1 MQNYFSYDMN
11 ILITGSY
18 GQLGSE
24 IRTLYS
30 KKAEQHHFIFTDVDT
45 LDICDETAVSDF
57 FAAHKI
63 DLVVNCAAY
72 TAVDKAESDT
82 DKCRQINSLSVRNLM
97 SAAKRHG
104 ARIIHISTDYVFDG
118 TAHKP
123 YVETDRIN
131 PQSVYG
137 STKAEGEAVLL
148 DNYADDSIIIRT
160 SWLYSTFGNNF
171 VKTMLRLGKE
181 REELSVVFDQVG
193 SPTNA
198 ADLAEA
204 ILSIVCSDRFEGGV
218 YHYSNE
224 GVCSWYDFAKAIF
237 EFAHIDCRVLP
248 IESSQY
254 PTPAKRPHYSVL
266 NKAKIKSVYGIHIPY
281 WRDSLQRVIGSII
294 DN

>member
-1 MQNYFSYDMN
+1 MQNYFSCGMN

-24 IRTLYS
+24 IRTLYT
-30 KKAEQHHFIFTDVDT
+30 KKAGEHHFIFTDVDT

-82 DKCRQINSLSVRNLM
+82 DKCRQINSLAVRNLM

-123 YVETDRIN
+123 YVETDRIA

-160 SWLYSTFGNNF
+160 SWLYSNFGNNF

-204 ILSIVCSDRFEGGV
+204 ILSIVCS
-218 YHYSNE
+218 N
-224 GVCSWYDFAKAIF
+224 
-237 EFAHIDCRVLP
+237 
-248 IESSQY
+248 
-254 PTPAKRPHYSVL
+254 RPHYSVL

-281 WRDSLQRVIGSII
+281 WRDSLQRVISSIK

>member
-24 IRTLYS
+24 IRTLCS

-45 LDICDETAVSDF
+45 LDICNETSVSDF
-57 FAAHKI
+57 FAANKI

-104 ARIIHISTDYVFDG
+104 VRIIHISTDYVFDG